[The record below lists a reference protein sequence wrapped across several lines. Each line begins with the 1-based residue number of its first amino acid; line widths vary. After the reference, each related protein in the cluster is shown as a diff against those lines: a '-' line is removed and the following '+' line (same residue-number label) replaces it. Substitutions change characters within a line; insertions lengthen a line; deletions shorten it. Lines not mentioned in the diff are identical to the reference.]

1 MDNINMTSVLNIEPH
16 LLKINDSKNDFKY
29 DFLDPLIK
37 YYNIDIEKY
46 YNLLNSVDIFKLKN
60 IYNFLY
66 LRTYKINKLKGDTD
80 VLTKSKNKITPE
92 NMNMFL
98 KDFISDK
105 EHLLTTNA
113 VNSIIIMNGI
123 QLYFTPQL

>member
-1 MDNINMTSVLNIEPH
+1 MTSVLNIEPH
-16 LLKINDSKNDFKY
+16 LLKINDNKNNFKY

-46 YNLLNSVDIFKLKN
+46 YSLLNSMDDFKLKN

-66 LRTYKINKLKGDTD
+66 LRTYKINKIKGITEILKEPEY
-80 VLTKSKNKITPE
+80 KMTPE
-92 NMNMFL
+92 NVNMSL
-98 KDFISDK
+98 KDFITDK
-105 EHLLTTNA
+105 THLLTTNA

>member
-1 MDNINMTSVLNIEPH
+1 MTSVLNIEPH
-16 LLKINDSKNDFKY
+16 LLKTSDSKNDFKY

-66 LRTYKINKLKGDTD
+66 LRTYKINKIKRDNE
-80 VLTKSKNKITPE
+80 VLTKYENKITPE
-92 NMNMFL
+92 IMNMLL

-105 EHLLTTNA
+105 GHLLTTNA

>member
-1 MDNINMTSVLNIEPH
+1 MSSVLNIEPQW
-16 LLKINDSKNDFKY
+16 LKINDNKNNFKY
-29 DFLDPLIK
+29 DFFDSLIK

-46 YNLLNSVDIFKLKN
+46 YGLLNSMEDFKLKN

-66 LRTYKINKLKGDTD
+66 LRTYKINKIKGTTD
-80 VLTKSKNKITPE
+80 ILREPDYKITPE
-92 NMNMFL
+92 NLNMFL
-98 KDFISDK
+98 KEFITDNK
-105 EHLLTTNA
+105 DLLTTNT

>member
-1 MDNINMTSVLNIEPH
+1 MTSVLNIEPH
-16 LLKINDSKNDFKY
+16 LLKINDNKNNFKY

-46 YNLLNSVDIFKLKN
+46 YSLLNSIDDFKLKN

-66 LRTYKINKLKGDTD
+66 LRTYKINKIKGITEILKEPEY
-80 VLTKSKNKITPE
+80 KMTPE
-92 NMNMFL
+92 NVNMSL
-98 KDFISDK
+98 KDFITDK
-105 EHLLTTNA
+105 THLLTTNA

>member
-1 MDNINMTSVLNIEPH
+1 MTSVLNIEPH
-16 LLKINDSKNDFKY
+16 LLKVNEKKNIFKY
-29 DFLDPLIK
+29 DFLDPLMK

-46 YNLLNSVDIFKLKN
+46 YSLLNSVDDFKLKN

-66 LRTYKINKLKGDTD
+66 LRTYKINKIKGINAI
-80 VLTKSKNKITPE
+80 LRQPEYKMTPE
-92 NMNMFL
+92 NLNMSL

-105 EHLLTTNA
+105 THLLTTNA

>member
-1 MDNINMTSVLNIEPH
+1 MTSVLNIEPH
-16 LLKINDSKNDFKY
+16 LLKTSDSKNDFKY

-66 LRTYKINKLKGDTD
+66 LRTYKINKIKGDND
-80 VLTKSKNKITPE
+80 VLTKYENKITPE
-92 NMNMFL
+92 IMNMLL

-105 EHLLTTNA
+105 GHLLTTNV

>member
-1 MDNINMTSVLNIEPH
+1 MTSVLNIEPH
-16 LLKINDSKNDFKY
+16 LLKINDNKNNFKY

-46 YNLLNSVDIFKLKN
+46 YNLLNSMDDFKLKN

-66 LRTYKINKLKGDTD
+66 LRTYKINKIKGITEILKEPEY
-80 VLTKSKNKITPE
+80 KMTPE
-92 NMNMFL
+92 NVNMSL
-98 KDFISDK
+98 KDFITDK
-105 EHLLTTNA
+105 THLLTTNA

>member
-1 MDNINMTSVLNIEPH
+1 MSSVLNIEPQW
-16 LLKINDSKNDFKY
+16 LKINDNKNNFKY
-29 DFLDPLIK
+29 DFLDSLIK

-46 YNLLNSVDIFKLKN
+46 YGLLNSMDDFKLKN

-66 LRTYKINKLKGDTD
+66 LRTYKIKKIKGTTD
-80 VLTKSKNKITPE
+80 ILREPDYKITPE
-92 NMNMFL
+92 NLNMFL
-98 KDFISDK
+98 KEFITDK
-105 EHLLTTNA
+105 KDLLTTNT

>member
-1 MDNINMTSVLNIEPH
+1 MTSVLNIEPH
-16 LLKINDSKNDFKY
+16 LLKINDNKNNFKY

-46 YNLLNSVDIFKLKN
+46 YSLLNSIDDFKLKN

-66 LRTYKINKLKGDTD
+66 LRTYKINKIKG
-80 VLTKSKNKITPE
+80 LNEILREPEYKMTPE
-92 NMNMFL
+92 SLNLSL
-98 KDFISDK
+98 KEFISDK
-105 EHLLTTNA
+105 THLLTTNA

>member
-1 MDNINMTSVLNIEPH
+1 MTSVLNIEPH
-16 LLKINDSKNDFKY
+16 LLKKNDNKNNFKY

-66 LRTYKINKLKGDTD
+66 LRTYKINKLKGNTD

-98 KDFISDK
+98 KDFK
-105 EHLLTTNA
+105 
-113 VNSIIIMNGI
+113 SIRSK
-123 QLYFTPQL
+123 LF